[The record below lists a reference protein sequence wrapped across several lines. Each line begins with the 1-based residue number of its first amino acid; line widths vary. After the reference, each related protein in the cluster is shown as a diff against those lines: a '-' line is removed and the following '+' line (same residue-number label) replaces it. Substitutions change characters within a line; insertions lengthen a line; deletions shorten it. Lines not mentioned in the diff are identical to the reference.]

1 MTPIYRWNGQ
11 YFSFI
16 KNDRLFNENSQYLG
30 WVTDDGRVWRKKD
43 GTFLGEVENENYILR
58 RTSMATPATR
68 AVRVTSATPATPA
81 RRVNRAGKA
90 SRVGRIDALDEFL
103 SA

>member
-11 YFSFI
+11 YFGFI
-16 KNDRLFNENSQYLG
+16 KNDRLFSASSQYLG
-30 WVTDDGRVWRKKD
+30 WVTEDGRVWRRN

-68 AVRVTSATPATPA
+68 AVRATPAIPATPA
-81 RRVNRAGKA
+81 RRANRAGKA
-90 SRVGRIDALDEFL
+90 SIAGRIDALGEFA
-103 SA
+103 ST